1 MAWYTAFY
9 GSYND
14 PDGVKV
20 IDKTFNKKAIFEK
33 AREVAK
39 TNGVKVTIIA
49 DRGIKLEAY
58 EVV

>member
-1 MAWYTAFY
+1 MVWYTAFY
-9 GSYND
+9 GSWND

-20 IDKTFNKKAIFEK
+20 IDRTYSRKVIFEK
-33 AREVAK
+33 AREAAK